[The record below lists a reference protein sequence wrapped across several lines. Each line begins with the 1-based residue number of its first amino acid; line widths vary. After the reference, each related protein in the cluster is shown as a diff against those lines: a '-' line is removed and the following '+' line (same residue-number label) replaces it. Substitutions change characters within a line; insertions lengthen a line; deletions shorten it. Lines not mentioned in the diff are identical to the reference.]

1 MIFWQVLH
9 NAQFARLFYATL
21 LSESGSRIHRVALL
35 LLVYTMTDDSRW
47 LALVLALQL
56 AVTVV
61 LGPLLAAWADSQER
75 RRLLVLSDLLCAPLV
90 LAIPLLGN
98 QHWFALLMLL
108 VAIELL
114 RTLHDPVTHAV
125 IPELVTTAQLD
136 AANGLMLFTQRFAE
150 VAFVGL
156 AGLLVAAV
164 GPQPAFWLDALSYLA
179 SGVLLLGL
187 PRLPSRQS
195 GQTGYWT
202 RVQAGLGWLFGQ
214 PLLRRTII
222 TLFTAAL
229 FGSVEAVLGV
239 VLAVQVLQVG
249 ATGFGVL
256 EAAMALGAVV
266 STFLTP
272 ALSARLAR
280 EHLFLGSLLAFG
292 LVEAAIGALPRFG
305 WVLVA
310 YFLAGGLNMLFLI
323 PARALLQLNTPP
335 ELRGRVFAA
344 FGTVMQSAVVLGMLL
359 GSVVEK
365 PLGAPL
371 VFLLAGL
378 LVAAVALWTL
388 WRGWREQHS
397 PGVPAVATWET
408 T

>member
-1 MIFWQVLH
+1 MILWQVLQ
-9 NAQFARLFYATL
+9 NNRFARLFYATL

-35 LLVYTMTDDSRW
+35 FLVYTMTGDSRW
-47 LALVLALQL
+47 LALALALQL

-61 LGPLLAAWADSQER
+61 LGPFLAAWADGQER
-75 RRLLVLSDLLCAPLV
+75 RRLLVLSDLLRAPLV
-90 LAIPLLGN
+90 LAIPLWGS
-98 QHWFALLMLL
+98 QAPAVLLMLL

-114 RTLHDPVTHAV
+114 RNLHDPVTHAV

-136 AANGLMLFTQRFAE
+136 AANGLMLFTQRLAE

-164 GPQPAFWLDALSYLA
+164 GPQAAFWLDALSYLA

-187 PRLPSRQS
+187 PQLPSGQS
-195 GQTGYWT
+195 GHTGYWV
-202 RVQAGLGWLFGQ
+202 RVQAGLRWLFGQ

-222 TLFTAAL
+222 TLFAAAL

-249 ATGFGVL
+249 STGFGVL
-256 EAAMALGAVV
+256 EAAMALGAVL
-266 STFLTP
+266 STLLAPT
-272 ALSARLAR
+272 LSACFVR
-280 EHLFLGSLLAFG
+280 ERLFLGSLLAFG
-292 LVEAAIGALPRFG
+292 LVEAAIGALPRFA

-323 PARALLQLNTPP
+323 PARAILQLNTPP

-344 FGTVMQSAVVLGMLL
+344 FGTVMQSAVILGMLL

-365 PLGAPL
+365 PLGAPI

-378 LVAAVALWTL
+378 LVAAVALWAQ
-388 WRGWREQHS
+388 WRGWRSHHS
-397 PGVPAVATWET
+397 PGALAIATGET